1 MSTRVMAI
9 VTLLLAAPV
18 AAQAFTYV
26 EATDGDVSSYD
37 EDAPTP
43 LGSLDVGANV
53 LSGTVT
59 PYTDWGDVFS
69 VQVPLGLEI
78 TSINIQISAHTGGY
92 DAVTTVFETPVYLG
106 LESHVFP
113 ADGSYSY
120 DAVVPLA
127 APGPYGFTAG
137 ASGAGMGESYAWQ
150 WTITVPEPA
159 AGALSLTASAVLL
172 LAAGARSG
180 HGRGSRG

>member
-1 MSTRVMAI
+1 MSTRVMMI

-37 EDAPTP
+37 ETAPTP
-43 LGSLDVGANV
+43 LGSLDVGDNV

-59 PYTDWGDVFS
+59 SSTDWGDIFS

-92 DAVTTVFETPVYLG
+92 DAVTKVFETPVYLG
-106 LESHVFP
+106 LESHLFP

-120 DAVVPLA
+120 HAVVPLA

-137 ASGAGMGESYAWQ
+137 TVGAGVGESYAWQ
-150 WTITVPEPA
+150 WTITAPEPA
-159 AGALSLTASAVLL
+159 TGALSLTAVASLL
-172 LAAGARSG
+172 LAARARSSRA
-180 HGRGSRG
+180 RGPRG